1 MRGYMLVYVG
11 AGASSD
17 GMYVETVQLLLQ
29 VPGQPVDTV
38 DTKYGRTAAHWAV
51 YYKRHDL
58 LAQLIYA
65 G

>member
-1 MRGYMLVYVG
+1 MG
-11 AGASSD
+11 ANSE

-29 VPGQPVDTV
+29 VSPQPLDTV

-51 YYKRHDL
+51 FYKRHDL

-65 G
+65 GW

>member
-1 MRGYMLVYVG
+1 MCVG
-11 AGASSD
+11 TGANPD

-29 VPGQPVDTV
+29 VSAQPLDTV

-51 YYKRHDL
+51 FYKRHDL

-65 G
+65 GL

>member
-1 MRGYMLVYVG
+1 MIVYVG
-11 AGASSD
+11 TGANSE

-29 VPGQPVDTV
+29 VSPQPLDTV

-51 YYKRHDL
+51 FYKRHDL

-65 G
+65 GW